1 MKKYSLLIF
10 VLLCIKYSYC
20 QQDPDARKILDAAA
34 EKTKSCKSIQAEYE
48 LIIEDR
54 KEDIKSDSKGQII
67 VKNKKYRLESEG
79 SSVYYDGKTMWTYTS
94 DNEEVVVT
102 EPDTLD
108 ENFLSNPAKVL
119 YFYNRDFKYRYV
131 GEVTAYNTRMHEI
144 HLFPANLDQPYSR
157 IKLYIDA
164 DKNLLSA
171 VSIVGKDGVDYNI
184 SLSNYVTDKD
194 FDDSVFTFDKS
205 KFKKAEIIDLRY

>member
-10 VLLCIKYSYC
+10 LLVFMKYSYC
-20 QQDPDARKILDAAA
+20 QQDPDARRILDVVA

-131 GEVTAYNTRMHEI
+131 GEVTDYNTRMHEI

-164 DKNLLSA
+164 NKYLLSA
-171 VSIVGKDGVDYNI
+171 LSIVGKDGVDYNI